1 MKINALLNENIDSG
15 TVKALPVD
23 KDLIYKARTRYPGYD
38 AQQALSLYIAHEMTE
53 KDKVDSN
60 QNKLIDTQKRENAR
74 LRSVVDDLGQELQD
88 FERQSQETDREVDRL
103 KQLSGNIKQDM
114 PVTKR
119 KAKVSA
125 DEIQNFNKSVE
136 MIQPK
141 PGMDPQQT
149 KEVKREIV
157 QITSNPSFDDKDLK
171 KIKDLVSILEKQK
184 TISTKLYAK
193 VKEQLKD
200 TQTALD
206 QKEGRFS
213 KYIDKKKGE
222 ITGMQSQHAE
232 DMKKYANIIDT
243 YKDKIQ
249 GFDDFMKQEKDTM
262 LDLRASVQQDAEDIN
277 KIVSVMKD
285 LYSTARDKTQ
295 DAISTA
301 QTQAKTNPSK
311 FQDLEQNPE
320 LAKGRYVDMQLEST
334 QLTEQNPII
343 YKDWNDPEFN
353 AWMDR
358 NLIVLMKLFKSTYAR
373 ELSRKQPTYGDGQI
387 SYELQEEAW
396 YLKRIFDSN
405 DPIITKQK
413 MDSYLAIVKMALFKQ
428 PVELSHQE
436 ELPLSESLDTTY
448 SRMLDKIIGLPYI

>member
-60 QNKLIDTQKRENAR
+60 QNRLIDTQKRENAR

-125 DEIQNFNKSVE
+125 DEIQNFNQSVD

-141 PGMDPQQT
+141 PGMNPQQT

-171 KIKDLVSILEKQK
+171 KIQELVAILEKQK
-184 TISTKLYAK
+184 TISNKLYAK

-285 LYSTARDKTQ
+285 MYSTARDKTQ
-295 DAISTA
+295 DVISTA

>member
-1 MKINALLNENIDSG
+1 
-15 TVKALPVD
+15 
-23 KDLIYKARTRYPGYD
+23 
-38 AQQALSLYIAHEMTE
+38 
-53 KDKVDSN
+53 
-60 QNKLIDTQKRENAR
+60 
-74 LRSVVDDLGQELQD
+74 
-88 FERQSQETDREVDRL
+88 
-103 KQLSGNIKQDM
+103 
-114 PVTKR
+114 
-119 KAKVSA
+119 
-125 DEIQNFNKSVE
+125 
-136 MIQPK
+136 
-141 PGMDPQQT
+141 
-149 KEVKREIV
+149 
-157 QITSNPSFDDKDLK
+157 
-171 KIKDLVSILEKQK
+171 
-184 TISTKLYAK
+184 
-193 VKEQLKD
+193 
-200 TQTALD
+200 
-206 QKEGRFS
+206 
-213 KYIDKKKGE
+213 
-222 ITGMQSQHAE
+222 
-232 DMKKYANIIDT
+232 MKKYANIIDT

-285 LYSTARDKTQ
+285 MYSTARDKTQ
-295 DAISTA
+295 DVISTA

>member
-60 QNKLIDTQKRENAR
+60 QNRLIDTQKRENAR

-149 KEVKREIV
+149 KEVKREII

-184 TISTKLYAK
+184 TISNKLYAK

-285 LYSTARDKTQ
+285 MYSTARDKTQ
-295 DAISTA
+295 DVISTA